1 MKPFDRMYAEVH
13 LDRMK
18 ENMEALQANLRP
30 GTMMIGVVKADGY
43 GHGAVETAKAIGSY
57 VCGYGVATADEALEL
72 REGGIEKGILVL
84 GPVDPC
90 RFEEMIRGEIRPAVF
105 QMDRAERLSET
116 ALRLGKKAKIHLAVD
131 TGMSRIGMA
140 PTEENADLAA
150 EISRLPGIE
159 LEGMFTHFARADETD
174 KTSARKQME
183 KFRIFAAMLEKRGI
197 KVPICHCSNSAGI
210 LDMKE
215 AGMDAVRAG
224 IAIYG
229 LYPSEEVDRKTVSL
243 KPVME
248 LKSRITYIKE
258 ISAGTEV
265 SYGGTFTAEA
275 PMRIAT
281 VSAGYGDG
289 YPRSLS
295 GRGQVLICGRRAR
308 ILGRICMDQFMADVT
323 EIPDAAEGSKV
334 TLLGRDGKEE
344 ITMEE
349 LAGCSG
355 KFLYEIPCGIGKR
368 VPRVYLHGETG
379 SGD

>member
-1 MKPFDRMYAEVH
+1 
-13 LDRMK
+13 
-18 ENMEALQANLRP
+18 
-30 GTMMIGVVKADGY
+30 
-43 GHGAVETAKAIGSY
+43 
-57 VCGYGVATADEALEL
+57 
-72 REGGIEKGILVL
+72 
-84 GPVDPC
+84 
-90 RFEEMIRGEIRPAVF
+90 
-105 QMDRAERLSET
+105 
-116 ALRLGKKAKIHLAVD
+116 
-131 TGMSRIGMA
+131 
-140 PTEENADLAA
+140 
-150 EISRLPGIE
+150 
-159 LEGMFTHFARADETD
+159 
-174 KTSARKQME
+174 
-183 KFRIFAAMLEKRGI
+183 
-197 KVPICHCSNSAGI
+197 
-210 LDMKE
+210 
-215 AGMDAVRAG
+215 MDAVRAG

-323 EIPDAAEGSKV
+323 EIPDATEGSEV